1 MTAATHV
8 DIRFRTWPVMAAGVV
23 VALAILAAGLGRYAG
38 LGTVAVPASPAVEAK
53 ELLFQDT
60 RDGSI
65 TVLDAADRKVVLVV
79 PLGEGGFM
87 RGVMRGLARD
97 RKMRG
102 LGPDLPFR
110 IERRQNGMVILVDL
124 ATGREIAL
132 GSFGQTNL
140 EAFSRLLPN
149 KDGSR

>member
-1 MTAATHV
+1 MTAATHP
-8 DIRFRTWPVMAAGVV
+8 DIRFRSWPIMAAWAV
-23 VALAILAAGLGRYAG
+23 VALAVLAAAFGRYG
-38 LGTVAVPASPAVEAK
+38 GIGTLSVPASPAVQAQDF
-53 ELLFQDT
+53 LFTDT

-65 TVLDAADRKVVLVV
+65 TVLTAADRQPVLVV

-87 RGVMRGLARD
+87 RGLMRGLARD

-110 IERRQNGMVILVDL
+110 IERRQNGLVILMDL
-124 ATGREIAL
+124 ATGREIVL

-140 EAFSRLLPN
+140 EAFSRLLHN